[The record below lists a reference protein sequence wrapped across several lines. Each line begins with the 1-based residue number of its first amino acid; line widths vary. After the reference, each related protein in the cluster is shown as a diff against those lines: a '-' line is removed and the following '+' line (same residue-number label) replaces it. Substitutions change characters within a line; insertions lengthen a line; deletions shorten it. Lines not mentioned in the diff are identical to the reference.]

1 MPTSDLVGKQPA
13 LRWWQYLGPWPLSP
27 LAVAILLW
35 MSTAAYE
42 IARLSA
48 STQELTPADYLPVLI
63 RAIPAAL
70 AAGAVLWL
78 FSRMRPPVSERPVM
92 YWLAIASTVATLV
105 GVRYAMGLLPSEAFQ
120 TPGGVVG
127 TALARTFFTVV
138 VIQSVI
144 GVTSR
149 RLAIQADRTRAALL
163 QAREQQEQMVE
174 ADERVRAQ
182 VSSLLHDR
190 VQAGLIASCLELLDT
205 ADRADPTI
213 RGEITEIVHRL
224 EELRDLDVRR
234 AARALSPDLSDT
246 DLLISLDTLGF
257 QYAPSMLVTNHVS
270 AEIVAQATKPDDN
283 ALLGCYRIVE
293 QALLNAAVHGRARHC
308 HVDVSLSGGE
318 LVVTVDDDGSGLPIP
333 LGPAGLGS
341 ALTTTWV
348 RILGGRW
355 SREPSAMGGVR
366 VRAVLPA
373 RPSQDE
379 RTHT

>member
-1 MPTSDLVGKQPA
+1 MPSSDLPGAVPTLK
-13 LRWWQYLGPWPLSP
+13 WWRYLGPWPLSP
-27 LAVAILLW
+27 AAVAVLLW

-48 STQELTPADYLPVLI
+48 SAPSLSLLTYGPVLVK
-63 RAIPAAL
+63 AIPAAL
-70 AAGAVLWL
+70 AAGGVLWL
-78 FSRMRPPVSERPVM
+78 FSRLKPPVYDRPVI
-92 YWLAIASTVATLV
+92 YWLAIMSTVATLV
-105 GVRYAMGLLPSEAFQ
+105 SVRYAMGLLPSEAFQ
-120 TPGGVVG
+120 TPGAVIG

-149 RLAIQADRTRAALL
+149 RLAIQAERTRAALL
-163 QAREQQEQMVE
+163 QARDQQEQMVE

-205 ADRADPTI
+205 ADRADPAI
-213 RGEITEIVHRL
+213 RDEIAEIVHRL

-257 QYAPSMLVTNHVS
+257 QYAPSMLVTNRV
-270 AEIVAQATKPDDN
+270 AGDIVADATKPDTN
-283 ALLGCYRIVE
+283 VLLGCYRIVE

-308 HVDVSLSGGE
+308 HVDVSMSGGE
-318 LVVTVDDDGSGLPIP
+318 LVATVDDDGGGMPTPPGLS
-333 LGPAGLGS
+333 GLGS

-348 RILGGRW
+348 RILGGQW

-373 RPSQDE
+373 PRSLP
-379 RTHT
+379 